1 MVRIG
6 SRRFQTFYT
15 AVNDS
20 KFPLEVKETYLVGVI
35 IIVLIDVLF
44 VSNIHFIS
52 LKNVEC

>member
-35 IIVLIDVLF
+35 ITVLIDVLF